1 MYHRRSTDNIDADH
15 LADGPTHGHGT
26 VEILSGAAPIES
38 EEVGVAFDKL
48 HNDIEEK
55 VSLEDAD
62 GRDPT
67 EEEKAT
73 LRKVADTIPLI
84 SWVLCI
90 AELAERASYY
100 GASQVFN
107 DYMQF
112 PLPEGGNGSGA
123 VPKSN
128 PNGHAGALNEGLQ
141 FSSAFSTLFTFLAYV
156 FPILGAYIADTRL
169 GRFKTILLGVT
180 IGAVAHVIMIGG
192 AAPSLL
198 KAGKGL
204 APFVVSFFT
213 LAIGA
218 GIFKPNVS
226 PMVIDQ
232 YTNQRQV
239 IRTLKSGEKVIVD
252 PEATIQSVMLI
263 FYAMVNVGA
272 FFAIAT
278 TYTEKYV
285 GFWLSFLLPG
295 IIYFLLPF
303 LLLSVYRKLVIKR
316 PQGSE
321 LTIFFKIV
329 WAGLKYNKFQFWK
342 KDFWS
347 AATQSKL
354 AEHGVQVAWTDRAV
368 LDVQRTFEAC
378 VIFLYFPVYNINDGG
393 VGSVLSNQGASMT
406 TNGAPTDLLGN
417 FNPLVIIAFAP
428 VLSYGLYPLLAR
440 YGIKFGPIRRMTFG
454 FMMAAISGAIGAIVQ
469 WRVYETSP
477 CGYQASTCDNVSPIN
492 IWWQVPNVALG
503 AISEL
508 FCNVTAYEL
517 AYARSPP
524 HLKSVVLSLF
534 LFTTALSS
542 ALGEILIP
550 AIIDPH
556 LIWVWAGPAIAL
568 FVQTIV
574 FWVRHRKLD
583 DDVYMLEQETPTQ
596 SQDQLTQAADLEPV
610 EETVVR
616 DVEKA

>member
-1 MYHRRSTDNIDADH
+1 MGNKST
-15 LADGPTHGHGT
+15 
-26 VEILSGAAPIES
+26 
-38 EEVGVAFDKL
+38 
-48 HNDIEEK
+48 
-55 VSLEDAD
+55 
-62 GRDPT
+62 
-67 EEEKAT
+67 
-73 LRKVADTIPLI
+73 
-84 SWVLCI
+84 
-90 AELAERASYY
+90 
-100 GASQVFN
+100 
-107 DYMQF
+107 
-112 PLPEGGNGSGA
+112 
-123 VPKSN
+123 
-128 PNGHAGALNEGLQ
+128 
-141 FSSAFSTLFTFLAYV
+141 SSAKRKMLIRVSSFS
-156 FPILGAYIADTRL
+156 
-169 GRFKTILLGVT
+169 KTILLGVT

-204 APFVVSFFT
+204 APFIVSFFT

-218 GIFKPNVS
+218 GIFKPNVA
-226 PMVIDQ
+226 PTVIDQ

-239 IRTLKSGEKVIVD
+239 IKTLKSGEKVILD
-252 PEATIQSVMLI
+252 PEATIRSVMLI

-295 IIYFLLPF
+295 IVYFLLPF
-303 LLLSVYRKLVIKR
+303 LLLSVYKKLVIKKPR
-316 PQGSE
+316 GSE
-321 LTIFFKIV
+321 LTTFLKIV

-342 KDFWS
+342 NDFWS
-347 AATQSKL
+347 AAAPSKL
-354 AEHGVQVAWTDRAV
+354 AERGVQVAWTDRAV

-378 VIFLYFPVYNINDGG
+378 VIFLYFPIWNINDGG

-417 FNPLVIIAFAP
+417 FNPLVIIVCAP
-428 VLSYGLYPLLAR
+428 ILSYGFYPLLAK
-440 YGIKFGPIRRMTFG
+440 YGIKFGPVRRMTLG
-454 FMMAAISGAIGAIVQ
+454 FSLATISGVIGAIVQ
-469 WRVYETSP
+469 WKIYQTSP

-492 IWWQVPNVALG
+492 IWWQIPNVALG

-524 HLKSVVLSLF
+524 HLKSVVMSLF

-556 LIWVWAGPAIAL
+556 LIV
-568 FVQTIV
+568 
-574 FWVRHRKLD
+574 
-583 DDVYMLEQETPTQ
+583 
-596 SQDQLTQAADLEPV
+596 S
-610 EETVVR
+610 
-616 DVEKA
+616 

>member
-1 MYHRRSTDNIDADH
+1 MNSTDADH
-15 LADGPTHGHGT
+15 VADGPTHERGT
-26 VEILSGAAPIES
+26 AEILSGTAPIEG
-38 EEVGVAFDKL
+38 EDLGITLDRL
-48 HNDIEEK
+48 HDDIEK
-55 VSLEDAD
+55 VSLEDPD
-62 GRDPT
+62 GREPT
-67 EEEKAT
+67 EEEKVT
-73 LRKVADTIPLI
+73 LRKVAGSIPTI
-84 SWVLCI
+84 SWVLCV

-107 DYMQF
+107 DFMQF
-112 PLPEGGNGSGA
+112 PLPAGGNGSGA

-141 FSSAFSTLFTFLAYV
+141 FASAFSTLFTFLAYV

-169 GRFKTILLGVT
+169 GRFKTILLGVI

-204 APFVVSFFT
+204 APFIVSFFT

-218 GIFKPNVS
+218 GIFKPNVA
-226 PMVIDQ
+226 PTVIDQ

-239 IRTLKSGEKVIVD
+239 IKTLKSGEKVIID
-252 PEATIQSVMLI
+252 PERTIQRVMLI
-263 FYAMVNVGA
+263 FYAFINVGA

-295 IIYFLLPF
+295 IVYFLLPF
-303 LLLSVYRKLVIKR
+303 LLLAVYKRLVIKK
-316 PQGSE
+316 PNGSE
-321 LTIFFKIV
+321 LTNFFKIV
-329 WAGLKYNKFQFWK
+329 WAGLKYNKFQVWK
-342 KDFWS
+342 RDFWS
-347 AATQSKL
+347 VASPSKL
-354 AEHGVQVAWTDRAV
+354 AERGVQVTWTDRSV

-378 VIFLYFPVYNINDGG
+378 VIFLYFPIYNINDGG
-393 VGSVLSNQGASMT
+393 VGAAQSNQGASMT
-406 TNGAPTDLLGN
+406 NNGAPTDLLGN
-417 FNPLVIIAFAP
+417 FNPLVIIAVAP
-428 VLSYGLYPLLAR
+428 ILSYGLYPLLAK

-454 FMMAAISGAIGAIVQ
+454 FMLAAISGAIGAIVQ

-477 CGYQASTCDNVSPIN
+477 CGYDASTCDNVSPIN
-492 IWWQVPNVALG
+492 IWWQIPNVALG

-508 FCNVTAYEL
+508 FCNVTAYEM

-524 HLKSVVLSLF
+524 HLKSVVMSLF

-542 ALGEILIP
+542 ALGEVLIP
-550 AIIDPH
+550 AIVDPH

-568 FVQTIV
+568 FAQTIV
-574 FWVRHRKLD
+574 FWLRHHKLD

-596 SQDQLTQAADLEPV
+596 SQAQLAQV
-610 EETVVR
+610 EETVIR

>member
-1 MYHRRSTDNIDADH
+1 MNADH
-15 LADGPTHGHGT
+15 VADGPTHERGT
-26 VEILSGAAPIES
+26 AEILSGVAPIES
-38 EEVGVAFDKL
+38 EELGVTLDRL
-48 HNDIEEK
+48 HDDIEKAPLEGPDGREPTEEEK
-55 VSLEDAD
+55 VSL
-62 GRDPT
+62 
-67 EEEKAT
+67 
-73 LRKVADTIPLI
+73 RKVAGSIPTI
-84 SWVLCI
+84 SWVLCV

-107 DYMQF
+107 DFMQF
-112 PLPEGGNGSGA
+112 PLPKGGNGSGA

-141 FSSAFSTLFTFLAYV
+141 FASAFSTLFTFLAYV

-204 APFVVSFFT
+204 APFIISFFT

-218 GIFKPNVS
+218 GIFKPNVA
-226 PMVIDQ
+226 PTVIDQ
-232 YTNQRQV
+232 YTNQRPA
-239 IRTLKSGEKVIVD
+239 IKTLKTGEKVIID
-252 PEATIQSVMLI
+252 PERTIQRVMLI
-263 FYAMVNVGA
+263 FYAMINVGA

-295 IIYFLLPF
+295 IVYFLLPF
-303 LLLSVYRKLVIKR
+303 LLLGVYKKLVIKK
-316 PQGSE
+316 PDGSE
-321 LTIFFKIV
+321 LTNFFKIV
-329 WAGLKYNKFQFWK
+329 WASLKYNKFQVWK
-342 KDFWS
+342 KDYW
-347 AATQSKL
+347 AVATPSKL
-354 AEHGVQVAWTDRAV
+354 AERGIQVSWTDRAV

-378 VIFLYFPVYNINDGG
+378 VIFLYFPIYNINDGG
-393 VGSVLSNQGASMT
+393 VGAVQSNQGASMT
-406 TNGAPTDLLGN
+406 NNGAPTDLLGN
-417 FNPLVIIAFAP
+417 FNPLTIIAVAP
-428 VLSYGLYPLLAR
+428 ILSYGLYPLLAR

-454 FMMAAISGAIGAIVQ
+454 FMLAAISGAIGAIVQ

-477 CGYQASTCDNVSPIN
+477 CGYEASTCDDVSPIN
-492 IWWQVPNVALG
+492 IWWQIPNVALG

-508 FCNVTAYEL
+508 FCNVTAYEM

-524 HLKSVVLSLF
+524 HLKSVVMSLF

-550 AIIDPH
+550 AIVDPH

-568 FVQTIV
+568 FAQTIV
-574 FWVRHRKLD
+574 FWIRHHKLD
-583 DDVYMLEQETPTQ
+583 DDVYMLEQETPSQ
-596 SQDQLTQAADLEPV
+596 SQAQLTQTADLEPGQ
-610 EETVVR
+610 EKVVR
-616 DVEKA
+616 DGEKA